1 MMLKGVFKLKNIR
14 RANGR
19 QGHFTIVEHEFAGV
33 KMRKYLDGNAKE
45 SPIPTTLTLE
55 YDE

>member
-1 MMLKGVFKLKNIR
+1 LREVFKLKNLR
-14 RANGR
+14 RAPGKQGR
-19 QGHFTIVEHEFAGV
+19 FTIVEHQLAGV
-33 KMRKYLDGNAKE
+33 NMRQYLDSNSRE